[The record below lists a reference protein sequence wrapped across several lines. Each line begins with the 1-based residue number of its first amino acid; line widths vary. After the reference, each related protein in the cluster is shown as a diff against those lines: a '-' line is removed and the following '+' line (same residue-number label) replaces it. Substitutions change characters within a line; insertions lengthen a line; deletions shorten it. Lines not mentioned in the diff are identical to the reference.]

1 MRGVALAWC
10 TLGACAVH
18 AWYMHGMHALMHTG
32 AYQVWRYLLWQELER
47 AHAGRRRLRAALAEQ
62 RDSSDG
68 QITELHRSM
77 VKRPPW
83 QGPGVGS
90 CASSGSAW
98 QL

>member
-1 MRGVALAWC
+1 MPWLY
-10 TLGACAVH
+10 L
-18 AWYMHGMHALMHTG
+18 L
-32 AYQVWRYLLWQELER
+32 WRYLLWQELER

-77 VKRPPW
+77 VKTPALAR
-83 QGPGVGS
+83 PGVGS

>member
-1 MRGVALAWC
+1 MPWL
-10 TLGACAVH
+10 
-18 AWYMHGMHALMHTG
+18 
-32 AYQVWRYLLWQELER
+32 YLLWQELER

-90 CASSGSAW
+90 CASSGRAW